1 MCRKQKELRERRTKE
16 REEKERLRREALS
29 VKKEQLMKTKGYQRL
44 LAQACSGH
52 GLHHRAPL
60 APWSCTCAPPAASLA
75 RHCANPSLT
84 VRDGMVEQGSSATC
98 ACIQA
103 QTALSQYTY

>member
-44 LAQACSGH
+44 LAQVRPHPCS
-52 GLHHRAPL
+52 LCR
-60 APWSCTCAPPAASLA
+60 SCP
-75 RHCANPSLT
+75 
-84 VRDGMVEQGSSATC
+84 
-98 ACIQA
+98 
-103 QTALSQYTY
+103 